1 MEIVSVELNEETE
14 AKRNKK
20 IFKKEMKV
28 KRKLEDDESRRLSVE
43 DPLFKSM
50 ALALGGDSD
59 EGCNLD
65 SI

>member
-28 KRKLEDDESRRLSVE
+28 KRKLDDDESRRLSVE

-50 ALALGGDSD
+50 ALASGGDSD